1 MYVILFIFVAIPSM
15 STTFNKFEFNVN
27 PENNQVVKY
36 KQIIN
41 VYLSKEEIKKLHKKS
56 DCKGFIEVFSVWL
69 WIVFAFVLVGITFN
83 LTDNKI
89 VLAISILVS
98 LFIIGG
104 KQLGCAIIMH
114 DASHYSLF
122 KSKKLNNIIGNL
134 FGAYPI
140 FNNIEQYRPYH
151 FQHHIATGTTDDPD
165 INLVKGY
172 PAKKTGMMRKLIRD
186 LIGLTGIKANIGILA
201 MHTGFIKY
209 NLGNKIEKI
218 PKENRTW
225 ITMLKSTFYNL
236 RGAVLFNSILFLVL
250 FSIGQPYLYLLWI
263 GANLTTYNFCLRI
276 RSIAEHSVVED
287 THNPYKNTR
296 TTYANFIEQ
305 ILFAPL
311 NVNYHLEHHFL
322 QNMPS
327 YNSPKLHKMLLARG
341 FYEQGLIKNGYI
353 EILKMAI
360 KK

>member
-1 MYVILFIFVAIPSM
+1 MA
-15 STTFNKFEFNVN
+15 TTFNKFEFNVK
-27 PENNQVVKY
+27 PENNQVLKY

-41 VYLSKEEIKKLHKKS
+41 QYLTKDEIKQLHEKS
-56 DCKGFIEVFSVWL
+56 DWKGFTEVFSVWL
-69 WIVFAFVLVGITFN
+69 WIAFSFALVGVTPYF
-83 LTDNKI
+83 TSSKI
-89 VLAISILVS
+89 VLAISVIIA

-122 KSKKLNNIIGNL
+122 KTRKWNDIIGNF

-172 PAKKTGMMRKLIRD
+172 PAKLASMLRKLFRD
-186 LIGLTGIKANIGILA
+186 LAGLTGFKADFGLLA

-209 NLGNKIEKI
+209 NLGNVIEKI
-218 PKENRTW
+218 PVENRPW
-225 ITMLKSTFYNL
+225 KIIIRNAYYNL
-236 RGAVLFNSILFLVL
+236 RGPFIANLIIFLILFA
-250 FSIGQPYLYLLWI
+250 FGKPYLYLLWI
-263 GANLTTYNFCLRI
+263 GANLTTFNFSLRV

-287 THNPYKNTR
+287 TSDPYKNTR
-296 TTYANFIEQ
+296 TTYANFFEQ
-305 ILFAPL
+305 LLFAPL
-311 NVNYHLEHHFL
+311 HVNYHLEHHFL

-327 YNSPKLHKMLLARG
+327 YNSPQMHKMLMARG
-341 FYEQGLIKNGYI
+341 FYEHGLLKHSYL
-353 EILKMAI
+353 EIIKMAI
-360 KK
+360 KNDSI

>member
-1 MYVILFIFVAIPSM
+1 M
-15 STTFNKFEFNVN
+15 STTYNNFEFNVKPKN
-27 PENNQVVKY
+27 HQVVKY

-41 VYLSKEEIKKLHKKS
+41 QYLSKAEIKRLHEKS
-56 DCKGFIEVFSVWL
+56 DWKGFIEVASVWL
-69 WIVFAFVLVGITFN
+69 WIAFSFALVALVPYFTSSI
-83 LTDNKI
+83 I
-89 VLAISILVS
+89 VLILAIIIA

-122 KSKKLNNIIGNL
+122 KSRKLNDIIGNF

-151 FQHHIATGTTDDPD
+151 FQHHIATGTSDDPD

-172 PAKKTGMMRKLIRD
+172 PAKLAGMIRKLVRD
-186 LIGLTGIKANIGILA
+186 LTGLTGIKADAGLLA

-209 NLGNKIEKI
+209 NLGNIVEKI
-218 PKENRTW
+218 PEEQRTW
-225 ITMLKSTFYNL
+225 KVIFRNAFYNL
-236 RGAVLFNSILFLVL
+236 RGPVFSNTVLFLILLTF
-250 FSIGQPYLYLLWI
+250 GKPWLYLLWI
-263 GANLTTYNFCLRI
+263 GANLTTFNFCLRI

-287 THNPYKNTR
+287 THDPYKNTR
-296 TTYANFIEQ
+296 TTYANFIER

-311 NVNYHLEHHFL
+311 HVNYHLEHHFL

-327 YNSPKLHKMLLARG
+327 YNSPELHKILMERG
-341 FYEQGLIKNGYI
+341 FYEHGLLKHGYW
-353 EILKMAI
+353 EIVKMAV

>member
-1 MYVILFIFVAIPSM
+1 MA
-15 STTFNKFEFNVN
+15 TTYNKFEFNVK

-41 VYLSKEEIKKLHKKS
+41 EYLSKEEIKKLHVKS
-56 DCKGFIEVFSVWL
+56 EWKGFVEIFSVWT
-69 WIVFAFVLVGITFN
+69 WIAFAFALVGVIPYFTN
-83 LTDNKI
+83 NNI
-89 VLAISILVS
+89 VLIFAIIIA

-122 KSKKLNNIIGNL
+122 KSKKLNNIMGNF

-172 PAKKTGMMRKLIRD
+172 PAKIASMMRKLIRD
-186 LIGLTGIKANIGILA
+186 LIGMTGIKADIGLLA
-201 MHTGFIKY
+201 MHSGFIKY
-209 NLGNKIEKI
+209 NLGNVIDKI
-218 PKENRTW
+218 PNENRSWKT
-225 ITMLKSTFYNL
+225 IFRNAYYNL
-236 RGAVLFNSILFLVL
+236 RGPIVVNSLLFLILFLC
-250 FSIGQPYLYLLWI
+250 GQPYLYLLWI
-263 GANLTTYNFCLRI
+263 GANLTTNNFCLRI

-287 THNPYKNTR
+287 TNNPYKNTR
-296 TTYANFIEQ
+296 TTYANFLER

-311 NVNYHLEHHFL
+311 HVNYHLEHHLL

-327 YNSPKLHKMLLARG
+327 YNSPKLHKILLERG
-341 FYEQGLIKNGYI
+341 FYKHGLLKDGYW
-353 EILKMAI
+353 EIIKMAI

>member
-1 MYVILFIFVAIPSM
+1 MLKFCILASM
-15 STTFNKFEFNVN
+15 ATTYNNWEFKVQ

-36 KQIIN
+36 KKIIHE
-41 VYLSKEEIKKLHKKS
+41 YLTKEEIKQLHEKS
-56 DCKGFIEVFSVWL
+56 NWKGFLEVASVWT
-69 WIVFAFVLVGITFN
+69 WIAFAFTLVGFFPNVFTVI
-83 LTDNKI
+83 I
-89 VLAISILVS
+89 A

-122 KSKKLNNIIGNL
+122 KTRKLNDIIGNI

-140 FNNIEQYRPYH
+140 FNNVEQYRPYH

-172 PAKKTGMMRKLIRD
+172 PAKLAGILRKMTRD
-186 LIGLTGIKANIGILA
+186 LLGLTGIKADLGLLA

-209 NLGNKIEKI
+209 NLGNLVEKI
-218 PKENRTW
+218 PQENRPW
-225 ITMLKSTFYNL
+225 KVILRNGYYNL
-236 RGAVLFNSILFLVL
+236 RGPILVNLSLFLIL
-250 FSIGQPYLYLLWI
+250 LALGKPLLYLLWI
-263 GANLTTYNFCLRI
+263 GANLTTFNFSLRI

-287 THNPYKNTR
+287 TNDPYKNTR
-296 TTYANFIEQ
+296 TTYANFVER

-311 NVNYHLEHHFL
+311 HVNYHLEHHFL

-327 YNSPKLHKMLLARG
+327 YNSPKMHDMLLARG
-341 FYEQGLIKNGYI
+341 FYQHGLLKPNYW
-353 EILKMAI
+353 EILKMAV